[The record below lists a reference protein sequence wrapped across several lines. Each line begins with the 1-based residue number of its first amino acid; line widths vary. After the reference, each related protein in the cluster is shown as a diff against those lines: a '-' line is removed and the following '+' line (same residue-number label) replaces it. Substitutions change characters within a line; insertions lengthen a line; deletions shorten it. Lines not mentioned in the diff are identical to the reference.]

1 MASLFS
7 PFRQTYR
14 YLVCPTFLMLK
25 YVLKRFYIQQQRQAH
40 ESPVIFYSVVLGT
53 IGPVMAVAVPPI
65 REYFGYRPAEMIP
78 TSYPLPNRPRRTVQG
93 YDDE

>member
-14 YLVCPTFLMLK
+14 YL
-25 YVLKRFYIQQQRQAH
+25 QRQAH
-40 ESPVIFYSVVLGT
+40 EQPVIYYSLILGL
-53 IGPVMAVAVPPI
+53 IGPVLLVTVPPI
-65 REYFGYRPAEMIP
+65 RQSLGWKPAERPP
-78 TSYPLPNRPRRTVQG
+78 TSYPLPKRARVPVSG